1 MNKLV
6 ELRFKSLKGVKGNHE
21 REKLKKQVNLEAEYL
36 AKEMMAEYNMGIL
49 RMFGWVLHKIFKTIY
64 EKVVVDDTI
73 L

>member
-1 MNKLV
+1 
-6 ELRFKSLKGVKGNHE
+6 
-21 REKLKKQVNLEAEYL
+21 
-36 AKEMMAEYNMGIL
+36 MMAEYNMGIL